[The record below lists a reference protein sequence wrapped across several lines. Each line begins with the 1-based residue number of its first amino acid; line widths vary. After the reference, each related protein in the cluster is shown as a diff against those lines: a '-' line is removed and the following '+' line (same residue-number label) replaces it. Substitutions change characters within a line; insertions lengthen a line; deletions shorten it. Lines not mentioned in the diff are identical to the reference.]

1 MSWNLFDDSLVSVL
15 YKEAAFDPDL
25 IRDGFN
31 AVDLSMIPKRDY
43 TADMI
48 YGAGK
53 TTLAVGRGA
62 RNKPLVRGGKYVAAT
77 GRNELKNKMF
87 RRPANDLMD
96 NVKDNVPE
104 SASSAGMVSTGDYMN
119 KTGSKLVKVAGLFL
133 KPSDLAD
140 HRRLAGALEGSLNGA
155 NQSKMFSKEASTEAL
170 LRNTRLHGAAIGAV
184 AGVASEVLR
193 KQYTEPTEMPPAQ
206 EPKGLIAKVKH
217 TVDTARAKADHL
229 SRKHPIASTLAA
241 AVSGATAGAIMNPQ
255 GIAKLLTRHKK
266 PNPRL

>member
-1 MSWNLFDDSLVSVL
+1 MSWNLLDDSLVNVL

-31 AVDLSMIPKRDY
+31 AVDLSMVPGRNY
-43 TADMI
+43 TADVI
-48 YGAGK
+48 YSGGK
-53 TTLAVGRGA
+53 TVLAVGRGA
-62 RNKPLVRGGKYVAAT
+62 RNKAMVRGGKYVAAT

-87 RRPANDLMD
+87 NRPANQLMD

-104 SASSAGMVSTGDYMN
+104 SASSASMIGTGDYMN
-119 KTGSKLVKVAGLFL
+119 KTGGRLVKVAGLFL

-140 HRRLAGALEGSLNGA
+140 HRGLAGALEGSLNGA

-170 LRNTRLHGAAIGAV
+170 LRNTRLHGAIIGGV

-206 EPKGLIAKVKH
+206 EPKGLVAKVTH
-217 TVDTARAKADHL
+217 TIDTARAKADHL
-229 SRKHPIASTLAA
+229 SRKHPVASTLAA
-241 AVSGATAGAIMNPQ
+241 AVSGGAAGALMNPQ
-255 GIAKLLTRHKK
+255 GPARLLTRHKK